1 MICFIRLLT
10 LYEKVSTADMKLS
23 LSLIAAA
30 AAAAGSYAKD
40 CDSFSECI
48 IFYNGLNCQGELG
61 NYVPTNEGNCFV
73 FSAFTSVFAVANSD
87 GNVIN
92 CWLYS
97 DENCQNVISSLST
110 ANTGIAGTCQTVPLN
125 SNGFPDQFAQS
136 MICVD

>member
-1 MICFIRLLT
+1 
-10 LYEKVSTADMKLS
+10 MKFS
-23 LSLIAAA
+23 LALIV
-30 AAAAGSYAKD
+30 AAAAGSYARD
-40 CDSFSECI
+40 CGPGSECI
-48 IFYNGLNCQGELG
+48 VFYNGVNCQGELG

-73 FSAFTSVFAVANSD
+73 FSAFTSVFAVANSN

-97 DENCQNVISSLST
+97 DENCQNEIASLST
-110 ANTGIAGTCQTVPLN
+110 AGTGIGGTCQTVPLN